1 MKPGWRTLLMGAAVI
16 AAATLLSV
24 REGRRPAQA
33 GGPCCPLIPGLGVV
47 PSNRWAGPHVGSINT
62 GLRAGEAVTNQQR

>member
-1 MKPGWRTLLMGAAVI
+1 MKPGWRTLLIGTAVI

-33 GGPCCPLIPGLGVV
+33 GGPCCPLTLNLSVM
-47 PSNRWAGPHVGSINT
+47 PSNCWAGRNVGSTNT